1 MLTNMLT
8 RGLASN
14 TRSFSSRA
22 MKVGKSSNM
31 KMMST
36 LTGLGL
42 GWSCLSQL
50 NFGGLSLY
58 GRINRAQCEAA
69 AQASEPEPCCDLIK
83 VGGIVLNN
91 KMAGLI
97 GAAAG
102 VVIPGMNFLVWS
114 FFVCDKHTKN
124 PSATARNMRLF
135 ALAQHGNLFF
145 GGFCMLLGAILL
157 KMGSFVG
164 GGIFGTIGLFNVLL
178 YGGLAQTGIL
188 FLHSAFYSG
197 IYLHY
202 YLKDDTSELR
212 AELKANN

>member
-58 GRINRAQCEAA
+58 GRINRAHAEAA
-69 AQASEPEPCCDLIK
+69 EPEPCCDLIK

-91 KMAGLI
+91 KMAGLL

-102 VVIPGMNFLVWS
+102 VFVPGMNFLVWS

-124 PSATARNMRLF
+124 PST
-135 ALAQHGNLFF
+135 
-145 GGFCMLLGAILL
+145 
-157 KMGSFVG
+157 
-164 GGIFGTIGLFNVLL
+164 
-178 YGGLAQTGIL
+178 
-188 FLHSAFYSG
+188 
-197 IYLHY
+197 
-202 YLKDDTSELR
+202 
-212 AELKANN
+212 

>member
-50 NFGGLSLY
+50 NFGGMSLY

-91 KMAGLI
+91 KMAGLL

-102 VVIPGMNFLVWS
+102 VFVPGMNFLVWS
-114 FFVCDKHTKN
+114 FFVCDKHTKTHPRPLETCACLPW
-124 PSATARNMRLF
+124 PSMVTYFSEDSVVSWDSFSIKWVPLQE
-135 ALAQHGNLFF
+135 AL
-145 GGFCMLLGAILL
+145 
-157 KMGSFVG
+157 SSV
-164 GGIFGTIGLFNVLL
+164 VLVDL
-178 YGGLAQTGIL
+178 TC
-188 FLHSAFYSG
+188 
-197 IYLHY
+197 
-202 YLKDDTSELR
+202 
-212 AELKANN
+212 